1 MSERARPSRPVRLDE
16 VARVAGVSPI
26 TVSRAIGNPGR
37 VSEATRLKVLEA
49 VARTGYVVNAH
60 ASSLA
65 SGRSSLIPVF
75 VSNLR
80 NPHFANALQ
89 GASDAFEGSRYHLL
103 MAQTGYS
110 DRLELE
116 MINSFLAVQ
125 PAAAMFTGIVQSDE
139 ARAMLKRLDIPVVEM
154 WDFSPTP
161 LDMLVGFSNAEG
173 GRLMG
178 EHFGEMGFSHIAYAG
193 RTRDRGAQRLG
204 GFQEGLA
211 LFGKAPELV
220 VSLEGPRTTADGS
233 AALDEILD
241 RAPQT
246 DAIFFATDSLAIGAI
261 MRARE
266 LGLDVPGRLAI
277 AGYGDLDTARQI
289 VPALTTIHVAS
300 YQMGLKAG
308 QMLRNRLEN
317 KVLPSKILRT
327 PVTLKTRRSTAR
339 P

>member
-1 MSERARPSRPVRLDE
+1 MTPRPRKSNRLRIEE

-37 VSEATRLKVLEA
+37 VSEATRIRVLEA
-49 VARTGYVVNAH
+49 VSQTGYVVNTH

-65 SGRSSLIPVF
+65 TGRSSLIPVF

-80 NPHFANALQ
+80 NPHFATALQ
-89 GASDAFEGSRYHLL
+89 GASDAFEGSRFHLL
-103 MAQTGYS
+103 MAQTNYS

-116 MINSFLAVQ
+116 MLNSLLSFQ
-125 PAAAMFTGIVQSDE
+125 PAAAMFTGMVQSE
-139 ARAMLKRLDIPVVEM
+139 QARDMLRRLDIPVVEM
-154 WDFSPTP
+154 WDFSPSP
-161 LDMLVGFSNAEG
+161 LDMLVGFSNSEG

-178 EHFGEMGFSHIAYAG
+178 EHFGAQGFSHIAYAG
-193 RTRDRGAQRLG
+193 RTKDRGAQRLG

-211 LFGKAPELV
+211 LFGKSTDLILA
-220 VSLEGPRTTADGS
+220 LEGPRTTEEGGV
-233 AALDEILD
+233 ALDEILD
-241 RAPQT
+241 KNPDT

-266 LGLDVPGRLAI
+266 RGIDVPGRLAV

-300 YQMGLKAG
+300 YDMGRKAG
-308 QMLRNRLEN
+308 EMLRNRLEN
-317 KVLPSKILRT
+317 KKLSSKILRT
-327 PVTLKTRRSTAR
+327 PVSLEIRGSTAR
-339 P
+339 S

>member
-1 MSERARPSRPVRLDE
+1 MNERGRKSKNIRIEE

-37 VSEATRLKVLEA
+37 VSDATRIKVLKA
-49 VARTGYVVNAH
+49 VSQTGYVVNTH

-65 SGRSSLIPVF
+65 TGRSSLIPVF

-80 NPHFANALQ
+80 NPHFATALQ
-89 GASDAFEGSRYHLL
+89 GASDAFEGSRFHLL
-103 MAQTGYS
+103 MAQTNYS

-116 MINSFLAVQ
+116 MLNSLLSFQ
-125 PAAAMFTGIVQSDE
+125 PAAAMFTGIVQSE
-139 ARAMLKRLDIPVVEM
+139 QARDMLRKLEIPVVEM
-154 WDFSPTP
+154 WDFSPSP

-178 EHFGEMGFSHIAYAG
+178 EHFGTQGFAHIAYAG
-193 RTRDRGAQRLG
+193 RTKDRGAQRLS

-211 LFGKAPELV
+211 LFGKSTQLV
-220 VSLEGPRTTADGS
+220 LALEGSRTTADGS
-233 AALDEILD
+233 AALDEILARD
-241 RAPQT
+241 PET

-277 AGYGDLDTARQI
+277 AGYGDLDTARLI

-300 YQMGLKAG
+300 YDMGLKAG

-317 KVLPSKILRT
+317 KKLPTKLLRT
-327 PVTLKTRRSTAR
+327 PVSLEIRQSTFRA
-339 P
+339 

>member
-1 MSERARPSRPVRLDE
+1 MSERSRKVGNVRIEE

-37 VSEATRLKVLEA
+37 VSDATRVKVLEA
-49 VARTGYVVNAH
+49 VSKTGYVVNTH

-65 SGRSSLIPVF
+65 TGRSLLIPVF

-89 GASDAFEGSRYHLL
+89 GASDAFDGSRYHLL
-103 MAQTGYS
+103 MAQTNYS

-116 MINSFLAVQ
+116 MLNSFLSFQ
-125 PAAAMFTGIVQSDE
+125 PAAAMFTGIVQSE
-139 ARAMLKRLDIPVVEM
+139 QARNMLRKLDIPVVEM

-178 EHFGEMGFSHIAYAG
+178 EHFGAEGFSRIAYAG
-193 RTRDRGAQRLG
+193 RTKDRGAQRLS

-211 LFGKAPELV
+211 LYGKSTALV
-220 VSLEGPRTTADGS
+220 VAMEGSRTTEDGS
-233 AALDEILD
+233 AALDEILS
-241 RAPQT
+241 RAPDT

-266 LGLDVPGRLAI
+266 KGIEVPRQLAL

-300 YQMGLKAG
+300 YDMGLKAG

-317 KVLPSKILRT
+317 KTLSTKLLRT
-327 PVTLKTRRSTAR
+327 PVTIEVRQSTSRA
-339 P
+339 